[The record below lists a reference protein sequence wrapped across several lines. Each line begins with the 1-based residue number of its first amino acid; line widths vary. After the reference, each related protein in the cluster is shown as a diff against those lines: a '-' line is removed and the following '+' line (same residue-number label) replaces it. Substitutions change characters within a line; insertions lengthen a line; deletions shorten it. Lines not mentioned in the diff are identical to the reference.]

1 MALCTV
7 CKALP
12 FADILQNPEPEYNRI
27 KSYRPSRD
35 PGRSHH
41 ATMEAITLAA
51 NEGCPLC
58 SRVLVRLR
66 LESRGTHFPL
76 RVYAIGR
83 KLQDPAASAW
93 CAGAETAANRSAA
106 VGTPGIEFAET
117 YRSGNHRYHWTL
129 PFYVAPVVGPP
140 GPLITRSVP
149 WPTVEDA
156 AKEWLRFCGEKY
168 PRCLPLSDRPLPTR
182 VIDLGDKDSSRVHLV
197 ESHGLLGR
205 YVALSHCWGDRE
217 PTTTTSDNYVSH
229 KNEGIAICDLP
240 QTFRDAIE
248 VVRALGFQ
256 YLWIDCLCII
266 QQDGE
271 DWRREAP
278 RMLEVYANAVVT
290 VASCVQDAFVGFL
303 KESSWAPHT
312 AVCQINLQWENEN
325 SATTVAFL
333 EESEQRPW
341 DEHFFK
347 RFERRAWHEHFYPE
361 DGQPWFSRAWTFQ
374 ERLLSA
380 RILYFANGKLFYEC
394 STARFSRSCN
404 SPLPLESLHKD
415 STIVTKTSLQELDA
429 HALMGMWYRFVADY
443 SRRHLTQGQDRFAA
457 ISGVARIIAE
467 RSGSEYRAGL
477 WASEF
482 AYGLLWNSSYP
493 IKELLPFKEKYS
505 YRSVSR
511 YKAEYPGPS
520 WSWASC
526 DHGVAYPDDAPRNAC
541 MAWSEWAGSVEKI
554 GPDVLALCCEL
565 LSTDIQP
572 LHGVKGSIGKEVF
585 GSIEKGSLSLVSAA
599 RGIDIACGSVVKP
612 TDPPNWTGLGNFTR
626 DVRGH
631 IPSRF
636 ETNDGVELPVEPVL
650 IGVPVAVWRKR
661 SSDDKD
667 PREKRDNKEVDN
679 DKEVDYENAVD
690 GNDAGIADN
699 NWQLGFFAWV
709 LERDRSDIA
718 TYRRVGSIKGRSLDD
733 LQWLLGG
740 VRERLVV
747 L

>member
-12 FADILQNPEPEYNRI
+12 FADILQDPEPDYSHI
-27 KSYRPSRD
+27 KTHRPGNNTSR
-35 PGRSHH
+35 PHH
-41 ATMEAITLAA
+41 ATLEDLTLAA

-58 SRVLVRLR
+58 SRVLERLPSYRR
-66 LESRGTHFPL
+66 LPLHFPL
-76 RVYAIGR
+76 RVYAIKR
-83 KLQDPAASAW
+83 QLQDVAARARCS
-93 CAGAETAANRSAA
+93 GAETAAGGSAA

-117 YRSGNHRYHWTL
+117 YSWEPSQRHWTL
-129 PFYVAPVVGPP
+129 PFYVAPVAGPP

-156 AKEWLRFCGEKY
+156 AKEWLRSCGEKH

-182 VIDLGDKDSSRVHLV
+182 VIDVGDKDSSRVHLV
-197 ESHGLLGR
+197 VSHGRLGR

-217 PTTTTSDNYVSH
+217 PTTTTPKNYVSH
-229 KNEGIAICDLP
+229 INKGIAIDDLP

-248 VVRALGFQ
+248 AVRALGFQ

-290 VASCVQDAFVGFL
+290 IASCVHDAFVGFL
-303 KESSWAPHT
+303 KESSWTPHST
-312 AVCQINLQWENEN
+312 VCQFNVQWKNAD
-325 SATTVAFL
+325 SATTIALL
-333 EESEQRPW
+333 EQ
-341 DEHFFK
+341 FK
-347 RFERRAWHEHFYPE
+347 QPAWHEHFYPN
-361 DGQPWFSRAWTFQ
+361 DSHPWSSRAWTFQ

-404 SPLPLESLHKD
+404 SRLPLESFHED
-415 STIVTKTSLQELDA
+415 STIVTKTALQELDA
-429 HALMGMWYRFVADY
+429 HALMGMWYRIVADY
-443 SRRHLTQGQDRFAA
+443 SRRYLTKGQDRFAA

-467 RSGSEYRAGL
+467 KSGTEYRAGL

-482 AYGLLWNSSYP
+482 VYGLLWKSSYP
-493 IKELLPFKEKYS
+493 ITEMLAWSIEYDYK
-505 YRSVSR
+505 SVSR
-511 YKAEYPGPS
+511 YEAEYPGPS

-554 GPDVLALCCEL
+554 RPGVLALCCEL

-572 LHGVKGSIGKEVF
+572 LHGVKGSIGKDAF
-585 GSIEKGSLSLVSAA
+585 GSIEKGSLTMVSAV
-599 RGIDIACGSVVKP
+599 RGVEIECMWNCESAIKL
-612 TDPPNWTGLGNFTR
+612 TDPPSSEFLGEYTADVLGFESRR
-626 DVRGH
+626 D
-631 IPSRF
+631 
-636 ETNDGVELPVEPVL
+636 ETSDELELPVEPKLVGVL
-650 IGVPVAVWRKR
+650 VAVWRKC
-661 SSDDKD
+661 SSDGIDH
-667 PREKRDNKEVDN
+667 REEWEDDEVDN
-679 DKEVDYENAVD
+679 DKEVDYENAVED
-690 GNDAGIADN
+690 IVAERSVNNDL
-699 NWQLGFFAWV
+699 QLGFFAWV
-709 LERDRSDIA
+709 LQRDKSDKA
-718 TYRRVGSIKGRSLDD
+718 TYRRVGSIKGSSLDD

-740 VRERLVV
+740 ARERLVV